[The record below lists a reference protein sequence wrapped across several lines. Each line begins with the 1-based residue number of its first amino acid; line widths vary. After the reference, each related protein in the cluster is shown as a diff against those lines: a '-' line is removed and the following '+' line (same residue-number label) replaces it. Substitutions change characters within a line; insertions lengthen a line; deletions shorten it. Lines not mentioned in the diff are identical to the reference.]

1 MPLPSILKST
11 AGTCPFCHQKA
22 GIIARARTHSF
33 DEKTL
38 RLILAEIARKH
49 HGDGATVN
57 EALEEGWKQG
67 VAHSMADGTLTQAE
81 ETLLREFRVRYDR
94 IVDFEPFSDGF
105 GIMRDAQTA
114 TPQSFRTG
122 DGDETRKRVKML
134 ADAGELRVVEGKIL
148 PPKIGGMV
156 GGLPLSLAKGE
167 GQGPASAC
175 CSRRALP
182 NEINQLCRRRGPA
195 RRDGNA
201 AKLAFPP
208 LPLASRS
215 HAKPLLGPSRLGG
228 HPGQECAPAPL
239 RMPSRCRPSR
249 G

>member
-1 MPLPSILKST
+1 
-11 AGTCPFCHQKA
+11 
-22 GIIARARTHSF
+22 
-33 DEKTL
+33 
-38 RLILAEIARKH
+38 
-49 HGDGATVN
+49 
-57 EALEEGWKQG
+57 
-67 VAHSMADGTLTQAE
+67 MADGTLTQAE

-156 GGLPLSLAKGE
+156 GGLLLSLAKG

-228 HPGQECAPAPL
+228 WGPPGPGMRPCAAQDAIQ
-239 RMPSRCRPSR
+239 MPSKSR
-249 G
+249 VRRQNTLLGG